1 MIIEIENYRQENC
14 LQCSQKGTK
23 HGKSTNGVQR
33 LYCKFCKKTWQISYV
48 YNAYFNKTNSF
59 IVQFIKEG
67 CGIRSIARLL
77 EISTN
82 TLLLRIKNIAKE
94 IKLPPLVRASRC
106 AKFVTLS
113 YNK

>member
-1 MIIEIENYRQENC
+1 MIIEIKNYRQENC

-33 LYCKFCKKTWQISYV
+33 FYCKFCKKTWQISYV